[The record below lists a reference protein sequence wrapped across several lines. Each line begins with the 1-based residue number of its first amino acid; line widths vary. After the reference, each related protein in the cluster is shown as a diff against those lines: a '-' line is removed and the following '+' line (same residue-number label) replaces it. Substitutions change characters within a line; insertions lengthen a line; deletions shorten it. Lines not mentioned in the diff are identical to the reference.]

1 MIGHTTLGVQATNTW
16 TRVHAFLV
24 DTRLVARAITVHHA
38 FRTAATVRITEIF
51 RQTSTGA
58 GSVALTALGIG
69 TTGGGLA
76 GSQTFIGYG
85 WRLWVTAGEWV
96 TCVTRVAGADG
107 RVVYNTT
114 ESIKAT
120 RSRTGILAA
129 LIDARQVGR
138 TLCVDS
144 ALWAAIWRP
153 THEIWQAGAHAR
165 LAHDTTLGIASTGT
179 GYTRIFIGLGL
190 LRFLLPRRTANERIA
205 AVAGWAGADRV
216 VVGHF
221 ADSLIATGTRTWVRT
236 ALVHT
241 CSVLSAFGANRAL
254 RTTSG
259 RCANIIGN
267 AGADRMSVN
276 LTALAVGS
284 AGRRTTW
291 FNGSGQSWYL
301 PTKLRGISS
310 ETGRTTAAGGVVDH
324 VALGRDATDSRTGIA
339 ALVVEA
345 GAVLRAVT
353 IEHALWAAL
362 RVRVSIILR

>member
-85 WRLWVTAGEWV
+85 WSWGPQSGLGLIPRDTELKLTLWVTAGEWV

-259 RCANIIGN
+259 WCANIIGN

-291 FNGSGQSWYL
+291 FNGSG
-301 PTKLRGISS
+301 
-310 ETGRTTAAGGVVDH
+310 H
-324 VALGRDATDSRTGIA
+324 
-339 ALVVEA
+339 
-345 GAVLRAVT
+345 
-353 IEHALWAAL
+353 
-362 RVRVSIILR
+362 